1 MSRLQ
6 PQVQKVLKYHN
17 VSIHEAQSIL
27 TKFLKDQKKLNQ
39 DVIDS
44 YISDVDP
51 YKEGEEEIL
60 GFGQE
65 EDDAGKFEEIQ
76 RRLNGILNSISGY
89 KTKKPIVPAHVMQN
103 DDEIYHSA
111 VEYMPPSNQEDVSS
125 KSKKEMKS
133 LEKAR
138 RKAEEKAKKQAEKEA
153 KKAAKAQQKAEKKAA
168 KAEKKLAKKR
178 KSKDVDGD
186 ASRSAKRTKKEDE

>member
-6 PQVQKVLKYHN
+6 PQVQKVLKGHN
-17 VSIHEAQSIL
+17 VSTHEAQSIL

-76 RRLNGILNSISGY
+76 RRLNGILNSISGH
-89 KTKKPIVPAHVMQN
+89 KTKKVPVHVMQN
-103 DDEIYHSA
+103 DDEIHHPA
-111 VEYMPPSNQEDVSS
+111 VEYAPPSNPEDASS

-178 KSKDVDGD
+178 KSKDGDGD
-186 ASRSAKRTKKEDE
+186 SSRSAKRTKKEDE